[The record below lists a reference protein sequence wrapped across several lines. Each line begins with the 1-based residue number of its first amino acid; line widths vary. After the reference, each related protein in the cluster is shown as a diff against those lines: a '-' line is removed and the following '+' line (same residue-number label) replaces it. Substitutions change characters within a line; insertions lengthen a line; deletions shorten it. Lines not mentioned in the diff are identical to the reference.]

1 SVQDNTIAMV
11 LICILSLAA
20 LIAA

>member
-11 LICILSLAA
+11 LIGILSIAA